1 MLFFKKIG
9 REIATSSDLIRLLA
23 MTIDNGDE
31 VLMKHFNPA
40 NILLPKKNFDKWA
53 VVACDQ
59 YTSEPEY
66 WNDVEKIVGDEPS
79 ALHII
84 LPEIYLSDDN
94 SARIN
99 DINANMQQY
108 LDGDVFDTYENS
120 MIYVERESNNTLRR
134 GIVGIIDLEDYDYRK
149 GATSAIRATEAT
161 VLERIPPRVQI
172 RKDAPLE
179 MPHILLLIDDP
190 KLSVIEPLAEKK
202 DSFKQAYGFELMKN
216 GGHIDGYFLP
226 DEVIAQV
233 QDALEALIADKDDKL
248 LFAVG
253 DGNHSLATA
262 KECYNQSKNPLAR
275 YALVEVVNIH
285 DKSIENSPRILRR
298 TATARSRPSAASPPT
313 PTKRSRSRR
322 PPSCPSAPCK
332 PSSTAT

>member
-1 MLFFKKIG
+1 
-9 REIATSSDLIRLLA
+9 
-23 MTIDNGDE
+23 
-31 VLMKHFNPA
+31 
-40 NILLPKKNFDKWA
+40 
-53 VVACDQ
+53 
-59 YTSEPEY
+59 
-66 WNDVEKIVGDEPS
+66 
-79 ALHII
+79 
-84 LPEIYLSDDN
+84 
-94 SARIN
+94 
-99 DINANMQQY
+99 MQKY
-108 LDGDVFDTYENS
+108 LDGDVFDVHENS
-120 MIYVERESNNTLRR
+120 MIYVERESNNTLRK

-190 KLSVIEPLAEKK
+190 TRSVIEPLSDKK
-202 DSFKQAYGFELMKN
+202 ADFEQAYGFELMKN

-226 DEVIAQV
+226 ENVIGQV

-285 DKSIENSPRILRR
+285 DESIEFEPIYRVLFNVDAEDFIEKF
-298 TATARSRPSAASPPT
+298 SAHTDAHGSGIRQSFRCIT
-313 PTKRSRSRR
+313 PDADGELEVRR
-322 PPSCPSAPCK
+322 PRSCLSARCRPL
-332 PSSTAT
+332 STAT